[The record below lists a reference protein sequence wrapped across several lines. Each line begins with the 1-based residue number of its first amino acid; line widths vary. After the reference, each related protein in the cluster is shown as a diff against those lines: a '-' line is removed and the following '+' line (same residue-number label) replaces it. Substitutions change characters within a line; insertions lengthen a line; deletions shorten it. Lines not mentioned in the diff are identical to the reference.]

1 MQSVEDIHARR
12 EASHADRVVANDAEA
27 QAWIEQHLPP
37 NLVDLSDEDSD
48 SDIDF
53 DEVEHD
59 NCPKV
64 PSSARATRLTR
75 TVLAQVVLRYLY
87 GMTRRNMQGLATIL
101 QWKDDDGSNAFNI
114 DEMVSHK
121 TLGKV
126 IDQLPLLKTYVKK
139 VVTIVKGK
147 KSTALMASHS
157 LDDVTRRLLQMVPLD
172 LMVFHAKNG
181 HTRYVLIPLHST
193 PHHYPPLC
201 VVFPLHST
209 PLHSTPLHSRTRL
222 MC

>member
-12 EASHADRVVANDAEA
+12 MASHADRVVANDAEA

-59 NCPKV
+59 SCPKV
-64 PSSARATRLTR
+64 PSGARATRLTR

-126 IDQLPLLKTYVKK
+126 IDQLPLLKT
-139 VVTIVKGK
+139 
-147 KSTALMASHS
+147 
-157 LDDVTRRLLQMVPLD
+157 
-172 LMVFHAKNG
+172 
-181 HTRYVLIPLHST
+181 
-193 PHHYPPLC
+193 
-201 VVFPLHST
+201 
-209 PLHSTPLHSRTRL
+209 
-222 MC
+222 